1 MNHDHQHHS
10 HDGEGHHHAGH
21 GHAHAPANFDRA
33 FAIGITLNIAF
44 VAIEAIYGFL
54 SNSMALLADA
64 GHNLSDVLGLVIAWG
79 ASVLAKRPPSER
91 YTYGLGS
98 TSILAALLNAVFLL
112 VATGGIA
119 WEALRRFGDPAPVAG
134 MTVIIVAA
142 IGIVINGVTAW
153 LFASGRKGDIN
164 IKGAYLHMAADAGVS
179 AGVVVA
185 GVVIL
190 ATGWTWVDP
199 AVSLVIALVIAPGAS
214 RVVRGTVLA
223 VKQDTF
229 IDAARALG
237 ASPGRIVARHVLPNV
252 FAPILVIA
260 TVWLGNA
267 IVIEAALSFLGLGT
281 PPPTPT
287 WGAMLSG
294 EGRRNLETAPYLAIF
309 PGLAISIVVLAF
321 NMLGDAL
328 RDLLDPRLRS
338 R

>member
-1 MNHDHQHHS
+1 MIRESVTADT
-10 HDGEGHHHAGH
+10 
-21 GHAHAPANFDRA
+21 APAVSRDGLRA
-33 FAIGITLNIAF
+33 PFAPA
-44 VAIEAIYGFL
+44 VAGAVAWRLARRKPLGAV
-54 SNSMALLADA
+54 SALI
-64 GHNLSDVLGLVIAWG
+64 VLGLVVVAVLAPVLAPRDPYAFNLNERGLPIRMQAPSAAFWLG
-79 ASVLAKRPPSER
+79 TDPLGRDVLSRIVYGARVSLVVGMASVLIG
-91 YTYGLGS
+91 TLLGTVLGLVSGY
-98 TSILAALLNAVFLL
+98 
-112 VATGGIA
+112 
-119 WEALRRFGDPAPVAG
+119 WEGTLDH
-134 MTVIIVAA
+134 VIQRGVDTTMA
-142 IGIVINGVTAW
+142 IPGIVLALAVMSVLGQSLT
-153 LFASGRKGDIN
+153 N
-164 IKGAYLHMAADAGVS
+164 I
-179 AGVVVA
+179 
-185 GVVIL
+185 I
-190 ATGWTWVDP
+190 
-199 AVSLVIALVIAPGAS
+199 LVIALVIAPGAS

-223 VKQDTF
+223 VKQHAF
-229 IDAARALG
+229 VDAAQALG

-309 PGLAISIVVLAF
+309 PGVAISIVVLAF